1 MQETAALSS
10 LGVSFLIVLAVF
22 VIIMIAKGIVVVKQA
37 QVMIIERF
45 GKYLEILNPG
55 INWII
60 PIMDKPHL
68 MEWRENREYEDGAGR
83 TRSIPQTSMRDVIDM
98 RETVYDL
105 PRQSVITK
113 DNVGIE
119 INALLYFQIT
129 DPLKAAYQVESLPTA
144 IEKLTQTTLRNII
157 GEMDLDQTLTSR
169 EIIKSKLQVILDEAT
184 NKWGVK
190 VNRVELQ
197 DIIPPAAIREAMEKQ
212 MKAERDRRAMVTEA
226 EGTKTAQILKAE
238 AIRES
243 EIKKAEGSKQAAIL
257 QAEGI
262 AQAKIKVATA
272 EAESVKIVAG
282 TVAQSSNPASYM
294 ISLKY
299 IEALTKMTEGKDNK
313 IIYMPYEASNVLGAV
328 AAIKDL
334 TGGAP
339 VAPNGGK

>member
-1 MQETAALSS
+1 MQIND
-10 LGVSFLIVLAVF
+10 LGVVLLLALIVFIIV
-22 VIIMIAKGIVVVKQA
+22 VITKGIVIVKQA
-37 QVMIIERF
+37 QVVIIERF
-45 GKYLEILNPG
+45 GKYLQILTPG

-68 MEWRENREYEDGAGR
+68 MEWRENRDYMDGSGR
-83 TRSIPQTSMRDVIDM
+83 VRSVPITEMRDVIDM

-129 DPLKAAYQVESLPTA
+129 DPINAAYKVESLPTA

-238 AIRES
+238 AVRES
-243 EIKKAEGSKQAAIL
+243 EIKKAEGMKQAAIL
-257 QAEGI
+257 EAEGI
-262 AQAKIKVATA
+262 SEAKIKVAQA
-272 EAESVKIVAG
+272 EAEAVKIVAS

-334 TGGAP
+334 TGGVPA
-339 VAPNGGK
+339 K

>member
-1 MQETAALSS
+1 MEGLGEMGIIFLAAF
-10 LGVSFLIVLAVF
+10 VFFVIVL
-22 VIIMIAKGIVVVKQA
+22 IAKGVIVVKQA

-45 GKYLEILNPG
+45 GKFLEVLNPG

-60 PIMDKPHL
+60 PLMDKPHL
-68 MEWRENREYEDGAGR
+68 MEWRNSREYIDASGR
-83 TRSIPQTSMRDVIDM
+83 TRSVPFMEMRDTIDM
-98 RETVYDL
+98 RETVYDF

-169 EIIKSKLQVILDEAT
+169 EIINGKLQVILDDAS

-238 AIRES
+238 AVRES
-243 EIKKAEGSKQAAIL
+243 EIKKAEGMKQAAIL
-257 QAEGI
+257 QAEGV
-262 AQAKIKVATA
+262 AEAKIKVANA
-272 EAESVKIVAG
+272 EAESVKIVAS

-299 IEALTKMTEGKDNK
+299 IEALTKMTDGKDNK

-334 TGGAP
+334 TGGAAA
-339 VAPNGGK
+339 VNGK

>member
-1 MQETAALSS
+1 MTELSIT
-10 LGVSFLIVLAVF
+10 FLVAFVFF
-22 VIIMIAKGIVVVKQA
+22 VIVIIAKGIVIVKQA

-45 GKYLEILNPG
+45 GKYVGTLTPG

-68 MEWRENREYEDGAGR
+68 MEWRDNREYMDGSGR
-83 TRSIPQTSMRDVIDM
+83 VRSVPYTEMRDVVDM

-129 DPLKAAYQVESLPTA
+129 DPVNAAYKVESLPTA
-144 IEKLTQTTLRNII
+144 LEKLTQTTLRNII

-238 AIRES
+238 AVRES
-243 EIKKAEGSKQAAIL
+243 EIKKAEGLKQAAIL

-262 AQAKIKVATA
+262 SEAKIKVATA
-272 EAESVKIVAG
+272 EAEAVKIVAA
-282 TVAQSSNPASYM
+282 TVSQSSNPASYM

-334 TGGAP
+334 TGGVPA
-339 VAPNGGK
+339 AGK

>member
-1 MQETAALSS
+1 MQIND
-10 LGVSFLIVLAVF
+10 LGVVLLLALIVF
-22 VIIMIAKGIVVVKQA
+22 IIVIITKGIVIVKQA
-37 QVMIIERF
+37 QVIIIERF
-45 GKYLEILNPG
+45 GKYLQILTPG

-68 MEWRENREYEDGAGR
+68 MEWRENRDYMDGSGR
-83 TRSIPQTSMRDVIDM
+83 VRSVPITEMRNVIDM

-129 DPLKAAYQVESLPTA
+129 DPINAAYKVESLPTA

-238 AIRES
+238 AVRES
-243 EIKKAEGSKQAAIL
+243 EIKKAEGMKQAAIL
-257 QAEGI
+257 EAEGI
-262 AQAKIKVATA
+262 SEAKIKVAQA
-272 EAESVKIVAG
+272 EAEAVKIVAS

-334 TGGAP
+334 TGGVPA
-339 VAPNGGK
+339 AK

>member
-1 MQETAALSS
+1 MTETAGNFGL
-10 LGVSFLIVLAVF
+10 VFLAAFIFF
-22 VIIMIAKGIVVVKQA
+22 VIVIIAKGIVIVRQA
-37 QVMIIERF
+37 QVIIIERF
-45 GKYLEILNPG
+45 GKYLETLNPG

-68 MEWRENREYEDGAGR
+68 MEWRNSREYLDSMGR
-83 TRSIPQTSMRDVIDM
+83 TRSVPFMEMRDTIDM
-98 RETVYDL
+98 RETVYDF

-129 DPLKAAYQVESLPTA
+129 DPIKAAYKVESLPTA

-169 EIIKSKLQVILDEAT
+169 EIINSKLQVILDDAS

-238 AIRES
+238 AVRES
-243 EIKKAEGSKQAAIL
+243 EIKKAEGMKQSAIL
-257 QAEGI
+257 QAEGV
-262 AQAKIKVATA
+262 AEAKIKVAQA
-272 EAESVKIVAG
+272 EAESVKIVAA

-299 IEALTKMTEGKDNK
+299 IEALTKMTDGKDNK
-313 IIYMPYEASNVLGAV
+313 IVYMPYEASNVLGAV

-334 TGGAP
+334 TGGVP
-339 VAPNGGK
+339 TK

>member
-1 MQETAALSS
+1 MEGLGEMGLVFLAAF
-10 LGVSFLIVLAVF
+10 VFF
-22 VIIMIAKGIVVVKQA
+22 VIVIIAKGIIVVKQA

-45 GKYLEILNPG
+45 GKYLEVLNPG

-68 MEWRENREYEDGAGR
+68 MEWRNSREYVDGAGR
-83 TRSIPQTSMRDVIDM
+83 TRSVPYMEMRETIDM
-98 RETVYDL
+98 RETVYDF

-169 EIIKSKLQVILDEAT
+169 EIINGKLQVILDDAS

-238 AIRES
+238 AVRES
-243 EIKKAEGSKQAAIL
+243 EIKKAEGMKQAAIL
-257 QAEGI
+257 QAEGV
-262 AQAKIKVATA
+262 AEAKIKVANA

-299 IEALTKMTEGKDNK
+299 IEALSKMTEGKDNK
-313 IIYMPYEASNVLGAV
+313 VIYMPYEASNVLGAV

-334 TGGAP
+334 TGGSAA
-339 VAPNGGK
+339 VNGK

>member
-1 MQETAALSS
+1 MEG
-10 LGVSFLIVLAVF
+10 LGITFIIAFFIFIV
-22 VIIMIAKGIVVVKQA
+22 VIIAKGIVIVKEA
-37 QVMIIERF
+37 QVVIIERF
-45 GKYLEILNPG
+45 GKYQETLRPG

-60 PIMDKPHL
+60 PVMDKPHL
-68 MEWRENREYEDGAGR
+68 MEWRQSREYMDGAGR
-83 TRSIPQTSMRDVIDM
+83 TRSVPYIEMRDVIDM
-98 RETVYDL
+98 RETVYDF
-105 PRQSVITK
+105 PRQNVITR

-129 DPLKAAYQVESLPTA
+129 DPEKAVYQVESLPTA

-169 EIIKSKLQVILDEAT
+169 EIINGKLQVILDDAS

-238 AIRES
+238 AVREAA
-243 EIKKAEGSKQAAIL
+243 IKQAEGEKQAAIL
-257 QAEGI
+257 EAEGQAE
-262 AQAKIKVATA
+262 AKIKVAQA
-272 EAESVKIVAG
+272 EAQSVKIVAES
-282 TVAQSSNPASYM
+282 VAQSSNPASYM

-299 IEALTKMTEGKDNK
+299 IEALTAMTEGKDNK

-334 TGGAP
+334 TGGSPSIQA
-339 VAPNGGK
+339 K

>member
-1 MQETAALSS
+1 MQIND
-10 LGVSFLIVLAVF
+10 LGVVLLLALIVF
-22 VIIMIAKGIVVVKQA
+22 IIVIITKGIVIVKQA
-37 QVMIIERF
+37 QVIIIERF
-45 GKYLEILNPG
+45 GKYLQILTPG

-68 MEWRENREYEDGAGR
+68 MEWRENRDYMDGSGR
-83 TRSIPQTSMRDVIDM
+83 VRSVPITEMRNVIDM

-129 DPLKAAYQVESLPTA
+129 DPINAAYKVESLPTA

-169 EIIKSKLQVILDEAT
+169 EIIKSKLQVIVDEAT

-238 AIRES
+238 AVRES
-243 EIKKAEGSKQAAIL
+243 EIKKAEGMKQAAIL
-257 QAEGI
+257 EAEGI
-262 AQAKIKVATA
+262 SEAKIKVAQA
-272 EAESVKIVAG
+272 EAEAVKIVAS

-334 TGGAP
+334 TGGVPA
-339 VAPNGGK
+339 AK

>member
-1 MQETAALSS
+1 MEINS
-10 LGVSFLIVLAVF
+10 LGSLFLLAFVFF
-22 VIIMIAKGIVVVKQA
+22 VIVIIAKGIVIVRQA

-45 GKYLEILNPG
+45 GKYLETLTPG

-68 MEWRENREYEDGAGR
+68 MQWRENRDYMDGSGR
-83 TRSIPQTSMRDVIDM
+83 VRSVPVTEMRDVIDM

-113 DNVGIE
+113 DNVSIE

-129 DPLKAAYQVESLPTA
+129 DPVNAAYKVESLPTA
-144 IEKLTQTTLRNII
+144 IEKLTQTTLRNIT

-197 DIIPPAAIREAMEKQ
+197 DIIPPAGIREAMEKQ

-238 AIRES
+238 AVRES
-243 EIKKAEGSKQAAIL
+243 EIKKAEGMKQAAIL

-262 AQAKIKVATA
+262 SEAKIKVAQA
-272 EAESVKIVAG
+272 EAEAVKIVSS

-334 TGGAP
+334 TGGVP
-339 VAPNGGK
+339 STK

>member
-1 MQETAALSS
+1 MEINELGMLFLAA
-10 LGVSFLIVLAVF
+10 FIVF
-22 VIIMIAKGIVVVKQA
+22 IIVIIAKGIVIVKQA
-37 QVMIIERF
+37 QVVIIERF
-45 GKYLEILNPG
+45 GKYLETLTPG

-60 PIMDKPHL
+60 PVMDKPHL
-68 MEWRENREYEDGAGR
+68 MQWRENRDYMDGTGR
-83 TRSIPQTSMRDVIDM
+83 VRSVPVTEMRAVIDM

-113 DNVGIE
+113 DNVSIE

-129 DPLKAAYQVESLPTA
+129 DPVNAAYKVESLPTA
-144 IEKLTQTTLRNII
+144 IEKLTQTTLRNIT

-197 DIIPPAAIREAMEKQ
+197 DIIPPAGIREAMEKQ

-238 AIRES
+238 AVRES
-243 EIKKAEGSKQAAIL
+243 EIKKAEGMKQAAIL
-257 QAEGI
+257 EAEGI
-262 AQAKIKVATA
+262 SEAKIKVAQA
-272 EAESVKIVAG
+272 EAEAVKIVAS

-299 IEALTKMTEGKDNK
+299 IEALTKMTEGKGNK

-334 TGGAP
+334 TGGVPA
-339 VAPNGGK
+339 NK

>member
-1 MQETAALSS
+1 MEE
-10 LGVSFLIVLAVF
+10 LGLIFIGAVF
-22 VIIMIAKGIVVVKQA
+22 FFIVVIIWKGIVIVKEA
-37 QVMIIERF
+37 QVVIIERF
-45 GKYLEILNPG
+45 GKYQRTLRPG

-68 MEWRENREYEDGAGR
+68 MEWRQSREYMDVGGR
-83 TRSIPQTSMRDVIDM
+83 TRSVPYIELRDTIDM
-98 RETVYDL
+98 RETVYDF
-105 PRQSVITK
+105 PRQNVITR

-129 DPLKAAYQVESLPTA
+129 DPEKAVYQVESLPTA

-169 EIIKSKLQVILDEAT
+169 EIINGKLQVILDDAS

-197 DIIPPAAIREAMEKQ
+197 DIIPPTAIREAMEKQ

-238 AIRES
+238 AIREAA
-243 EIKKAEGSKQAAIL
+243 IKQAEGQKQAAIL
-257 QAEGI
+257 EAEGE
-262 AQAKIKVATA
+262 AEAKIKVAQA
-272 EAESVKIVAG
+272 EAEAVKIVAS

-294 ISLKY
+294 ISMKY
-299 IEALTKMTEGKDNK
+299 IEALEKMTEGKDNK

-328 AAIKDL
+328 AAVKDL
-334 TGGAP
+334 TGGV
-339 VAPNGGK
+339 VATK

>member
-1 MQETAALSS
+1 MTETAGN
-10 LGVSFLIVLAVF
+10 LGLMFLIAFIFF
-22 VIIMIAKGIVVVKQA
+22 VIVIIIKGIVIVKQA
-37 QVMIIERF
+37 QVVIIERF
-45 GKYLEILNPG
+45 GKYVQTLMPG

-60 PIMDKPHL
+60 PIMDKAHL
-68 MEWRENREYEDGAGR
+68 MEWRNSREYLDVSGR
-83 TRSIPQTSMRDVIDM
+83 TRSVPYMEMRDTIDM
-98 RETVYDL
+98 RETVYDF

-129 DPLKAAYQVESLPTA
+129 DPIKAAYQVESLPTA

-169 EIIKSKLQVILDEAT
+169 EIINGKLQVILDDAS

-238 AIRES
+238 AVRES
-243 EIKKAEGSKQAAIL
+243 EIKKAEGMKQAAIL

-262 AQAKIKVATA
+262 AEAKIKVAQA
-272 EAESVKIVAG
+272 EAESVKIVAS

-299 IEALTKMTEGKDNK
+299 IEALTKMTDGKDNK
-313 IIYMPYEASNVLGAV
+313 IVYMPYEASNVLGAV

-334 TGGAP
+334 TGGVPA
-339 VAPNGGK
+339 K

>member
-1 MQETAALSS
+1 MG
-10 LGVSFLIVLAVF
+10 LGIGAIVVFAFFVIVLV
-22 VIIMIAKGIVVVKQA
+22 AKGLIVVKQA
-37 QVMIIERF
+37 QVVIVENF
-45 GKYLEILNPG
+45 GKYSRTLTPG
-55 INWII
+55 LHVII
-60 PIMDKPHL
+60 PIMETAHE
-68 MEWRENREYEDGAGR
+68 MEWRNSREYMDGAGR
-83 TRSIPQTSMRDVIDM
+83 TRVVPFIEMRDTIDM
-98 RETVYDL
+98 RETVYDF
-105 PRQSVITK
+105 PRQNVITK

-129 DPLKAAYQVESLPTA
+129 DPLKAAYKVESLPTA

-169 EIIKSKLQVILDEAT
+169 EIINSKLQVILDDAS

-243 EIKKAEGSKQAAIL
+243 EIKKAEGMKQAAIL
-257 QAEGI
+257 DAEGQAE
-262 AQAKIKVATA
+262 AKIKVAQA
-272 EAESVKIVAG
+272 EAESVKIVAN

-299 IEALTKMTEGKDNK
+299 IEALQAMTEGKDNK

-334 TGGAP
+334 TGGAAA
-339 VAPNGGK
+339 VQHK

>member
-1 MQETAALSS
+1 MTELSIT
-10 LGVSFLIVLAVF
+10 FLVAFVFF
-22 VIIMIAKGIVVVKQA
+22 VIVIIAKGIVIVKQA

-45 GKYLEILNPG
+45 GKYVGTLTPG

-68 MEWRENREYEDGAGR
+68 MEWRDNREYMDGSGR
-83 TRSIPQTSMRDVIDM
+83 VRSVPYTEMRDVIDM

-129 DPLKAAYQVESLPTA
+129 DPVNAAYKVESLPTA

-238 AIRES
+238 AVRES
-243 EIKKAEGSKQAAIL
+243 EIKKAEGMKQAAIL

-262 AQAKIKVATA
+262 SEAKIKVAQA
-272 EAESVKIVAG
+272 EAEAVKIVAA
-282 TVAQSSNPASYM
+282 TVSQSSNPASYM

-339 VAPNGGK
+339 AAGK

>member
-1 MQETAALSS
+1 METISS
-10 LGVSFLIVLAVF
+10 LGAIFLLAFVFF
-22 VIIMIAKGIVVVKQA
+22 VIVIVAKGIVIVRQA
-37 QVMIIERF
+37 QVVIIERF
-45 GKYLEILNPG
+45 GKYLETLTPG

-60 PIMDKPHL
+60 PVMDKPHL
-68 MEWRENREYEDGAGR
+68 MEWRNSREYMDSTGR
-83 TRSIPQTSMRDVIDM
+83 NRSIPFMEMRDTIDM
-98 RETVYDL
+98 RETVYDF

-129 DPLKAAYQVESLPTA
+129 DPIKAAYKVESLPTA

-169 EIIKSKLQVILDEAT
+169 EIINSKLQVILDDAS

-238 AIRES
+238 AVRES
-243 EIKKAEGSKQAAIL
+243 EIKKAEGMKQSAIL
-257 QAEGI
+257 QAEGV
-262 AQAKIKVATA
+262 AEAKIKVAQA
-272 EAESVKIVAG
+272 EAESVKIVAA

-299 IEALTKMTEGKDNK
+299 IEALTKMTDGKDNK
-313 IIYMPYEASNVLGAV
+313 IVYMPYEASNVLGAV

-334 TGGAP
+334 TGGVP
-339 VAPNGGK
+339 TK

>member
-1 MQETAALSS
+1 MEG
-10 LGVSFLIVLAVF
+10 LGIIFIIAFFIFIV
-22 VIIMIAKGIVVVKQA
+22 VIIAKGIVIVKEA
-37 QVMIIERF
+37 QVVIIERF
-45 GKYLEILNPG
+45 GKYQETLRPG

-60 PIMDKPHL
+60 PVMDKPHL
-68 MEWRENREYEDGAGR
+68 MEWRQSREYMDGAGR
-83 TRSIPQTSMRDVIDM
+83 TRSVPYIEMRDVIDM
-98 RETVYDL
+98 RETVYDF
-105 PRQSVITK
+105 PRQNVITR

-129 DPLKAAYQVESLPTA
+129 DPEKAVYQVESLPTA

-169 EIIKSKLQVILDEAT
+169 EIINGKLQVILDDAS

-238 AIRES
+238 AVREAA
-243 EIKKAEGSKQAAIL
+243 IKQAEGEKQAAIL
-257 QAEGI
+257 EAEGQAE
-262 AQAKIKVATA
+262 AKIKVAQA
-272 EAESVKIVAG
+272 EAQSVKIVAES
-282 TVAQSSNPASYM
+282 VAQSSNPASYM

-299 IEALTKMTEGKDNK
+299 IEALTAMTEGKDNK

-334 TGGAP
+334 TGGSPSIQA
-339 VAPNGGK
+339 K

>member
-1 MQETAALSS
+1 MNE
-10 LGVSFLIVLAVF
+10 LGIVVISGIVLF
-22 VIIMIAKGIVVVKQA
+22 FIILVAKGLVVVKQA
-37 QVMIIERF
+37 QVMIIENF
-45 GKYLEILNPG
+45 GKFSRVLNPG
-55 INWII
+55 LNIII
-60 PIMDKPHL
+60 PIMEKAHE
-68 MEWRENREYEDGAGR
+68 MEWRNSREYVDGSGR
-83 TRSIPQTSMRDVIDM
+83 TRVVPYMEMRDTVDM
-98 RETVYDL
+98 RETVYDF
-105 PRQSVITK
+105 PRQNVITK

-129 DPLKAAYQVESLPTA
+129 DPLKAAYKVESLPVA

-169 EIIKSKLQVILDEAT
+169 EIINSKLQVILDDAS

-238 AIRES
+238 AVRES
-243 EIKKAEGSKQAAIL
+243 EIKKAEGMKQAAVL
-257 QAEGI
+257 EAEGQAE
-262 AQAKIKVATA
+262 AKIKVAQA
-272 EAESVKIVAG
+272 EAESVKIVAN

-299 IEALTKMTEGKDNK
+299 IEALQAMTEGKDNK

-334 TGGAP
+334 TGGA
-339 VAPNGGK
+339 AATHSK

>member
-1 MQETAALSS
+1 METVTS
-10 LGVSFLIVLAVF
+10 LGLLFIVAFIIF
-22 VIIMIAKGIVVVKQA
+22 VVVLVAKGLVIVKQA
-37 QVMIIERF
+37 QVVIIERF
-45 GKYLEILNPG
+45 GKYRKLLNPG
-55 INWII
+55 INWIV
-60 PIMDKPHL
+60 PVMDEPHA
-68 MEWRENREYEDGAGR
+68 MEWRNSREYVDTTGR
-83 TRSIPQTSMRDVIDM
+83 TRSVPFMELRDTIDM
-98 RETVYDL
+98 RETVYDF

-129 DPLKAAYQVESLPTA
+129 DPLKAAYKVESLPTA

-169 EIIKSKLQVILDEAT
+169 EIINSKLQVILDDAS

-238 AIRES
+238 AVRES
-243 EIKKAEGSKQAAIL
+243 EIKKAEGEKQAAIL
-257 QAEGI
+257 QAEGV
-262 AQAKIKVATA
+262 AEAKIKVAQA
-272 EAESVKIVAG
+272 EAESVKIVAN

-299 IEALTKMTEGKDNK
+299 IDALSKMTEGKDNK
-313 IIYMPYEASNVLGAV
+313 VIYMPYEASNVLGAV
-328 AAIKDL
+328 AAVKDL
-334 TGGAP
+334 TGGIA
-339 VAPNGGK
+339 ATQSK